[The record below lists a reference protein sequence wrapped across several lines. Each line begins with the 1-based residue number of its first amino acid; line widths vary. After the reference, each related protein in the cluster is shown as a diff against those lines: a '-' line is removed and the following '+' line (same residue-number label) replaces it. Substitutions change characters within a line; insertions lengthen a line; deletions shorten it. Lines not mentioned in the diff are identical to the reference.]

1 MNVFD
6 LAAKLTLDSSQFS
19 SELTASEKLANG
31 FASALGSIA
40 GKGIKAVEK
49 LTEQAIQSYSAYQ
62 QLSGGVEQL
71 FGADARIVTQYAQNA
86 YKTAGINASNYLELA
101 TNFSAAL
108 INGLGGDTEKAAEY
122 VDKAIVDMSDNVN
135 TFGTSM
141 QSVAY
146 AYKGFAKQT
155 YTMLDNLKLGYGGTK
170 DEMKRLL
177 DDASALSG
185 QKYDISNLN
194 DIIDAIHVIQDNLKI
209 TGKTVQES
217 ENTIEGSMK
226 TARAAWDNLITEFGK
241 PNANIGARVH
251 EWAQAATNSVK
262 NVLPVIKNVLSGL
275 GEALQAAW
283 PEVKAVVGELW
294 TVVEPVLQEVWG
306 HVKET
311 VSGWMND
318 LLSASPVGNLISTL
332 LGGGGNSATG
342 ISKQEF
348 AGFFNLAGNQQNKIV
363 GEVKIAGVAEAT
375 EEVSAL
381 SGSIE
386 TVPEEVATTAVFD
399 SSGAISGISNY
410 ITELSNIP
418 PLVSTVAEFVSDSGT
433 HHTSS
438 GYAMNAKSMS
448 GGTILRGAT
457 MFGWDRNG
465 IPQIGGGE
473 GPEAVVGVNS
483 LDHMIRESVNGA
495 VSGILNGLGGIT
507 QGGQRQPVQLVLDT
521 GVLVAA
527 IAPSMN
533 DEMSRIDTWRH
544 GGDR

>member
-6 LAAKLTLDSSQFS
+6 LAAQLTLDSSQFS
-19 SELTASEKLANG
+19 SELTASEKLANS
-31 FASALGSIA
+31 FASTLGSIA

-108 INGLGGDTEKAAEY
+108 INGLGGDTEKAAGY

-194 DIIDAIHVIQDNLKI
+194 DIIDAIHVIQENLKI
-209 TGKTVQES
+209 TGKTAQES

-251 EWAQAATNSVK
+251 EWAQAATVSVK

-294 TVVEPVLQEVWG
+294 TVVEPVLQEVWS
-306 HVKET
+306 HVKEA
-311 VSGWMND
+311 VSGWTND
-318 LLSASPVGNLISTL
+318 LLSASPIGNLISTL
-332 LGGGGNSATG
+332 LGGGNSSAG
-342 ISKQEF
+342 VSKQEF
-348 AGFFNLAGNQQNKIV
+348 AGFFGLAGNQQNKIV

-381 SGSIE
+381 SGSME
-386 TVPEEVATTAVFD
+386 TVPKEVTTTAEFD

-410 ITELSNIP
+410 ITALNNIP

-433 HHTSS
+433 HHSSS
-438 GYAMNAKSMS
+438 GYKMNASSMS

-457 MFGWDRNG
+457 MFGWDAQGR
-465 IPQIGGGE
+465 PQIGGGE

-483 LDHMIRESVNGA
+483 LDRMIQSSVAKA
-495 VSGILNGLGGIT
+495 VSGIVSGVNALVAGGRN
-507 QGGQRQPVQLVLDT
+507 QQPAQLVLDT

-527 IAPSMN
+527 IAPSL
-533 DEMSRIDTWRH
+533 DSEMSRITNWRH